1 MMNELRICLIQA
13 DLAWENRNQNL
24 AHLRQMVEQ
33 SPSTDIVFLPEMFAS
48 GFTMNA
54 AACAETADGE
64 SVQWMKDLARAQN
77 TAVTGSLIIAE
88 GGTFYNRLFWVEP
101 DGKTLTYNKRHLF
114 SLAGEEKVFTAGTEN
129 MLIEYKGWRIRP
141 QICYDLRFPVWCRN
155 TDDYDLLYFVAN
167 WPDRRVRHWQQ
178 LLVARAIENQSYV
191 VGVNRVG
198 KDGNGIEHSGHSAV
212 IDAMGER
219 LTDIQA
225 GQECV
230 KSITLSKDALTEVRT
245 RFSFLA
251 DRDGFEFIN

>member
-1 MMNELRICLIQA
+1 MMNELRICLVQA

-54 AACAETADGE
+54 AECAEAPDGE
-64 SVQWMKDLARAQN
+64 SVQWMKGLARAQN

-88 GGTFYNRLFWVEP
+88 NGNYYNRLFWVEP
-101 DGKTLTYNKRHLF
+101 NGKTLTYNKRHLF
-114 SLAGEEKVFTAGTEN
+114 SLAGEEKVFTPGTTN
-129 MLIEYKGWRIRP
+129 ILIEYKGWRIRP

-155 TDDYDLLYFVAN
+155 TDDYDLLFFVAN

-178 LLVARAIENQSYV
+178 LLHARAIENQSFV

-198 KDGNGIEHSGHSAV
+198 EDGNGIEHSGHSAV
-212 IDAMGER
+212 INPLGEMVSS
-219 LTDIQA
+219 IA
-225 GQECV
+225 PSKEGVEV
-230 KSITLSKDALTEVRT
+230 ITLNKSDLTEVRS

-251 DRDGFEFIN
+251 DRDGFEIRE